1 MAGQRATISRV
12 ALTPPPGM
20 HTSTSATSGCCA
32 MAVTTASWAEAAR
45 PTRDKEGSVPLF
57 EIPFH
62 TRPSRT

>member
-1 MAGQRATISRV
+1 
-12 ALTPPPGM
+12 
-20 HTSTSATSGCCA
+20 